1 MEATHMKTKQS
12 IIALT
17 AGVLIGASMV
27 GPMASAAEEYLQ
39 ARRSTQDFFVDG
51 QRVELEAYAIE
62 GNNYVKLRDVGRLVD
77 FGVDYDA
84 ATNSVRISTVAPY
97 QEEAPT
103 AAASADGAVTLPT
116 DGSRYVPKAGDVVC
130 CDDSYEYAITDVSR
144 WDANAFADGPLGE
157 LPTPACDW
165 SLLDQPTLPDM
176 EVRHYTINGE
186 KYLFIRNLYETRRML
201 YTLYNAIGAN
211 EQTWRDGAPVLR
223 KDGTQLVRIELS
235 IPKGSNPQ
243 AFWPWKPERLTEV
256 FNSCPPGTYQMEAWD
271 TYKNG
276 VFQKTE
282 YNLKVK

>member
-1 MEATHMKTKQS
+1 MKNRSKGKCA
-12 IIALT
+12 ALVMT
-17 AGVLIGASMV
+17 GVLIGAST
-27 GPMASAAEEYLQ
+27 PSAVATAETYLK
-39 ARRSTQDFFVDG
+39 AVRSSQEFFVDG
-51 QRVELEAYAIE
+51 QRVELEAYAI
-62 GNNYVKLRDVGRLVD
+62 GGHNYVKLRDIGERVD

-97 QEEAPT
+97 QEEAP
-103 AAASADGAVTLPT
+103 AATISVGGTVTLPS
-116 DGSRYVPKAGDVVC
+116 DGSRYVPKAGDVIR
-130 CDDSYEYAITDVSR
+130 CDDGYEYTITDASR

-157 LPTPACDW
+157 LPAPACDW

-186 KYLFIRNLYETRRML
+186 EYMFIRNLYETRRML

-211 EQTWRDGAPVLR
+211 DQTWRDGGPVLR
-223 KDGTQLVRIELS
+223 KDGTQLVRLELS

-271 TYKNG
+271 VYKNG

>member
-1 MEATHMKTKQS
+1 MKMKQS
-12 IIALT
+12 IITLT
-17 AGVLIGASMV
+17 AGILIGASIA

-39 ARRSTQDFFVDG
+39 ARRSTQQFFVDG
-51 QRVELEAYAIE
+51 QQVELEAYVIE
-62 GNNYVKLRDVGRLVD
+62 GNNYVKLRDIGKAVD

-84 ATNSVRISTVAPY
+84 VTNSVRISTEESY
-97 QEEAPT
+97 QEEDQT
-103 AAASADGAVTLPT
+103 SITEGTVVLPT
-116 DGSRYVPKAGDVVC
+116 DGSRYVPKVGDVIR
-130 CDDSYEYAITDVSR
+130 CDDGYKYAITDVSR

-157 LPTPACDW
+157 LPAPNCDW

-186 KYLFIRNLYETRRML
+186 EYLFIRNLYETRRML

-271 TYKNG
+271 VYKNG

-282 YNLKVK
+282 YDLKVK

>member
-1 MEATHMKTKQS
+1 MEATHMKAKQS
-12 IIALT
+12 IITLT

-39 ARRSTQDFFVDG
+39 ARRSIQEFFVDG
-51 QRVELEAYAIE
+51 QRVELEAYAI
-62 GNNYVKLRDVGRLVD
+62 GGHNYVKLRDVGRLVD

-84 ATNSVRISTVAPY
+84 ATNSVRLSTATPY
-97 QEEAPT
+97 SPEAQTPT
-103 AAASADGAVTLPT
+103 TEGTIALPT
-116 DGSRYVPKAGDVVC
+116 DGSRHVPKVGDVVR
-130 CDDSYEYAITDVSR
+130 CDDGYEYAITDVSR

-165 SLLDQPTLPDM
+165 SLLDQPALPNM
-176 EVRHYTINGE
+176 ETRHYTINGE
-186 KYLFIRNLYETRRML
+186 EYLFIRNIYETRRML

-235 IPKGSNPQ
+235 IPKGANPQ
-243 AFWPWKPERLTEV
+243 AFWPWKSERLTEV

-271 TYKNG
+271 VYKNG